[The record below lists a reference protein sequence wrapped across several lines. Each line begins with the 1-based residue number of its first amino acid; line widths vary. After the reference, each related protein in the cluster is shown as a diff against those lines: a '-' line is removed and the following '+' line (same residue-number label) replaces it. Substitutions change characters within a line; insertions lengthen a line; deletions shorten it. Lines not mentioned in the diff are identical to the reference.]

1 MKLDDAF
8 TIGGNLFGYVLSAV
22 QTNEILQIISFA
34 LSIATSTII
43 IGFKVWAWWKKAKAD
58 GKITKEEID
67 ELHDIID
74 DSRKDK

>member
-1 MKLDDAF
+1 MKIDDIL
-8 TIGGNLFGYVLSAV
+8 TVGGNLFGYVLSAV

-34 LSIATSTII
+34 LSIATSAII
-43 IGFKVWAWWKKAKAD
+43 IFFKLWAWWKKAKAD

-74 DSRKDK
+74 ESRKDK